1 MMRVRW
7 FRGEWPVSIR
17 ALADRLRE
25 RTFTESSS
33 DGFLLDRTR
42 DSFIE
47 GRYIERFEFDHVESD
62 PFGRKSTSK
71 RVAHNQVR
79 FVLYDTYPQIELRGV
94 PHDTHGFVSRLIEA
108 GHFKVMTAPVNV
120 DLLRWSEAIRQY
132 VGQEVI
138 VDGMHLSDVELA
150 PSVQSAMRI
159 QGREDVRAAVIAIVG
174 SRRFTVDKIRMKW
187 GHEGRPMAVTLTNE
201 GAARIEEGGL
211 EAAALVRSLLA
222 DAVGMS

>member
-1 MMRVRW
+1 MMRIRW

-17 ALADRLRE
+17 VLADRLRG
-25 RTFTESSS
+25 RAFTESSS

-47 GRYIERFEFDHVESD
+47 GRYIERFELDQVESD

-71 RVAHNQVR
+71 RIAHNQVS
-79 FVLYDTYPQIELRGV
+79 FVLYDTYPQIELRGAS
-94 PHDTHGFVSRLIEA
+94 HDTHGFVSRLIEA
-108 GHFKVMTAPVNV
+108 GNFSLLTAPVNV
-120 DLLRWSEAIRQY
+120 DLLRWSEAIRQRI
-132 VGQEVI
+132 GQDVI

-150 PSVQSAMRI
+150 PSVQTAMRV

-187 GHEGRPMAVTLTNE
+187 GQEGRAMAVTLTNK
-201 GAARIEEGGL
+201 GAAHIEEGGL
-211 EAAALVRSLLA
+211 EAAAFVRGLLA
-222 DAVGMS
+222 EAAEIL